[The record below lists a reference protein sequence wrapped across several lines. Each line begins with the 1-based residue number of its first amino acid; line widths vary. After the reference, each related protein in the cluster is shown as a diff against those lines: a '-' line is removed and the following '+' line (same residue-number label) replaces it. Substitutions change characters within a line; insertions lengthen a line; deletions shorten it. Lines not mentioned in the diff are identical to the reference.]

1 MSPPELSSKEP
12 AHSAARAGI
21 AGTLVTA
28 FAFFDGVFLGAPI
41 ALLAASFRP
50 LVVYAAAVVAV
61 VLIVMACCRW
71 VDRRWDL
78 FFSGNGSRVE
88 GRLETM
94 RGSRLMRH
102 PVAWIQRGSDRWY
115 GLAAAVAN
123 PILVSAFARVVSGR
137 PVGER
142 RVTLGAVA
150 YALPYVAMWT
160 LVGLTIG
167 DSLRAAF

>member
-1 MSPPELSSKEP
+1 M
-12 AHSAARAGI
+12 A
-21 AGTLVTA
+21 A

-61 VLIVMACCRW
+61 IGIVTACCRW
-71 VDRRWDL
+71 VDRRWDV

-88 GRLETM
+88 ERLETM
-94 RGSRLMRH
+94 RESRLMRH

-137 PVGER
+137 SVGER
-142 RVTLGAVA
+142 RIVLGAVA

-160 LVGLTIG
+160 LVGLTVG
-167 DSLRAAF
+167 GSLRAAL

>member
-1 MSPPELSSKEP
+1 MSSPLSSKQP
-12 AHSAARAGI
+12 AHSATRAGI
-21 AGTLVTA
+21 AGTLVAA

-61 VLIVMACCRW
+61 VLIVTACCRW
-71 VDRRWDL
+71 VDRRWDV

-88 GRLETM
+88 ERLETM
-94 RGSRLMRH
+94 RASRLMRH

-123 PILVSAFARVVSGR
+123 PILISAFARVVGGK

-142 RVTLGAVA
+142 RILLGAVA

-160 LVGLTIG
+160 IVGLTVG
-167 DSLRAAF
+167 GSLRAAF